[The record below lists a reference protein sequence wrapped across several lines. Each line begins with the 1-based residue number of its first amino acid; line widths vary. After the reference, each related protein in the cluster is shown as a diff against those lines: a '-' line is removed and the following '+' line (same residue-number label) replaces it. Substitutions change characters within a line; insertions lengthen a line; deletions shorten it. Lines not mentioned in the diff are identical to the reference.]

1 MNAGIAWG
9 SFDPVTSTVVDG
21 VIGSAT
27 VPLVN
32 AAGQQKAGPFG
43 FGGGIE
49 GGYNWQSG
57 NWVAGIEGDI
67 DYLHLNFPAAPMFLS
82 RRRTPTR
89 WRSGYM
95 FLRAPGAK
103 LGAFVGYNF
112 FTEQM
117 LAHGCTQVA
126 GDDTCAPASP
136 VTELFTSNDIQFNS
150 LRVCL
155 SAEFMLSDRVKFVAD
170 AA

>member
-1 MNAGIAWG
+1 MTRIFQRGVVYSNTISNVTG
-9 SFDPVTSTVVDG
+9 SMAY
-21 VIGSAT
+21 AT
-27 VPLVN
+27 
-32 AAGQQKAGPFG
+32 ADA
-43 FGGGIE
+43 
-49 GGYNWQSG
+49 
-57 NWVAGIEGDI
+57 
-67 DYLHLNFPAAPMFLS
+67 
-82 RRRTPTR
+82 
-89 WRSGYM
+89 GYM

-117 LAHGCTQVA
+117 LAHSCTQVA